1 MPEKSRF
8 FGKGCG
14 KSPVWAK
21 GTHGLA
27 GSHRELTCRSA
38 KAF

>member
-21 GTHGLA
+21 GTLGLTGTPA
-27 GSHRELTCRSA
+27 YRGA
-38 KAF
+38 KAS